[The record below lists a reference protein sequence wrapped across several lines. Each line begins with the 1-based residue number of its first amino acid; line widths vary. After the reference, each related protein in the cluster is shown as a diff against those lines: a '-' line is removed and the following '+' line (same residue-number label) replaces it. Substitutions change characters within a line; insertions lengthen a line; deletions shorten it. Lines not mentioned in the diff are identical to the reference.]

1 MSLALSNALQ
11 AAVYQRLSSH
21 AVLQQLIGPAVFD
34 QPPPG
39 TDIPETF
46 VMIGAERVRDRSAV
60 DARASVH
67 ELEIVVETTEPR
79 FATAKAVAAT
89 VAEALEAP
97 PLTLAQ
103 GHLVSIGFRSA
114 RARRLSG
121 GQRRRIAMVF
131 RAFVED
137 V

>member
-1 MSLALSNALQ
+1 MSLSLSNALQ
-11 AAVYQRLSSH
+11 SAVFARLSSH
-21 AVLQQLIGPAVFD
+21 AGLQQLIGPAVFD

-39 TDIPETF
+39 ATSPETF

-60 DARASVH
+60 DAQASVH
-67 ELEIVVETTEPR
+67 DLEIIVETTEPG

-89 VAEALEAP
+89 VADALETP
-97 PLTLAQ
+97 PLSLAE

-114 RARRLSG
+114 RAHRASG
-121 GQRRRIAMVF
+121 GRRRRIAMVF